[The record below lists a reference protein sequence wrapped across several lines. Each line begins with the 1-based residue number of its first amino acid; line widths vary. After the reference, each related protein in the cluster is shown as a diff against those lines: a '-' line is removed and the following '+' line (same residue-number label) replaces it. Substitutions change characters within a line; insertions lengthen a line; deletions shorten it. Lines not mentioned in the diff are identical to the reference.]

1 MTPKRTTQGA
11 PLLTKRDFEAISEL
25 RYQIRRFLRFSEQAV
40 RAAGITPLQYLLL
53 LHLRGFPGRD
63 SPTVGELAERL
74 QSHHHG
80 AVALVAR
87 CEALGLVAKRAGRTD
102 RRRVEVRLAPK
113 GERKLNELVLLH
125 RAELQALRRAFGIA
139 RLAAVSDRGAP
150 RPESSAGVARSSR
163 SPRQGIPAARTPA
176 ERHAARAH
184 GTSGGARK
192 SRPPRAHAP
201 RLR

>member
-1 MTPKRTTQGA
+1 MAAKRKTGA
-11 PLLTKRDFEAISEL
+11 AALSKREFEAISEL

-63 SPTVGELAERL
+63 SATIGELAARL

-80 AVALVAR
+80 AVALVGR
-87 CEALGLVAKRAGRTD
+87 CEALGLVAKRPARED

-125 RAELQALRRAFGIA
+125 HAELQALRRAFGIA
-139 RLAAVSDRGAP
+139 RLPWLNDPKAR
-150 RPESSAGVARSSR
+150 RP
-163 SPRQGIPAARTPA
+163 
-176 ERHAARAH
+176 
-184 GTSGGARK
+184 
-192 SRPPRAHAP
+192 
-201 RLR
+201 

>member
-1 MTPKRTTQGA
+1 MTPKRGKQGA
-11 PLLTKRDFEAISEL
+11 WLPTKRDFEAISEL

-40 RAAGITPLQYLLL
+40 RRAGLTPLQYMLL
-53 LHLRGFPGRD
+53 LHLRGFPGREWATI
-63 SPTVGELAERL
+63 SELAERL
-74 QSHHHG
+74 QAQHHG

-139 RLAAVSDRGAP
+139 RLAAVSDRGPP
-150 RPESSAGVARSSR
+150 RSESSAAAARSSR
-163 SPRQGIPAARTPA
+163 SPRQGIPAARMPA
-176 ERHAARAH
+176 EPRAARAR
-184 GTSGGARK
+184 GSSGDARK
-192 SRPPRAHAP
+192 STPPRAHAP
-201 RLR
+201 RRR

>member
-1 MTPKRTTQGA
+1 MAKRRTRRRA
-11 PLLTKRDFEAISEL
+11 LTKREFEAISEL

-63 SPTVGELAERL
+63 RATIGELAERL

-87 CEALGLVAKRAGRTD
+87 CEALGLVSKRPGRSD

-113 GERKLNELVLLH
+113 GERTLQALALLH
-125 RAELQALRRAFGIA
+125 RAELQALLHRAFGVA
-139 RLAAVSDRGAP
+139 KL
-150 RPESSAGVARSSR
+150 SAFNDADARSR
-163 SPRQGIPAARTPA
+163 
-176 ERHAARAH
+176 
-184 GTSGGARK
+184 
-192 SRPPRAHAP
+192 
-201 RLR
+201 

>member
-1 MTPKRTTQGA
+1 MVSKRKEGA
-11 PLLTKRDFEAISEL
+11 AALSKRDFEAISEL

-63 SPTVGELAERL
+63 SAAIGELAERL

-87 CEALGLVAKRAGRTD
+87 CEALGLVAKRPARDD

-139 RLAAVSDRGAP
+139 RL
-150 RPESSAGVARSSR
+150 
-163 SPRQGIPAARTPA
+163 
-176 ERHAARAH
+176 
-184 GTSGGARK
+184 
-192 SRPPRAHAP
+192 P
-201 RLR
+201 RLNDREARRP